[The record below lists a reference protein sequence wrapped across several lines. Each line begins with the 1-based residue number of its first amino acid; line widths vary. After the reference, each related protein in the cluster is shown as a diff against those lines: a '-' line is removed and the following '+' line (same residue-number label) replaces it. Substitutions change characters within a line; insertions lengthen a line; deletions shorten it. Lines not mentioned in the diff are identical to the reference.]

1 MDKEISVQERKQ
13 GRSKLWGYAVIGLVL
28 LISAVWWMRQ
38 ALSNSLER
46 SEIRVAQVEVGDVS
60 NTLSAT
66 GEVQPVFEQVMISP
80 VAAVL
85 QEVFFN
91 IGNTVKVGDRIL
103 ALDKTSTTTAYEKQ
117 KDELDLK
124 RNSITKLRLELDK
137 SFYDIKIQDSIKA
150 CRITSLKAELE
161 TARRLFNAGGGAREA
176 IEQAE
181 TNLRIAQ
188 LEKRQLENDIRSR
201 QAVMQTSLRESE
213 ITASIQEKELGEF
226 SRRLAQADMVAT
238 RAGVLTFVNTNLGA
252 RVNEGDVL
260 ARVADLKSFK
270 VMGSISDTYAQQLR
284 VGMPVLVRINEQIT
298 HGTLNN
304 IQPSVSNNVVNF
316 EVALDEA
323 QANNLLRPRMK
334 VELYLV
340 TDAHQKVLRV
350 ANGAAFK
357 GGTTQDVFVLRPDG
371 KAERRT
377 VQVGLSNFEYIE
389 IVAGLQAGET
399 VILSDLSEYRNA
411 TELTIK

>member
-13 GRSKLWGYAVIGLVL
+13 GRSKLWGYAVVGLVL

-124 RNSITKLRLELDK
+124 RNSIIKLRLELDK

-238 RAGVLTFVNTNLGA
+238 RAGVLTFVNTNLGT
-252 RVNEGDVL
+252 RINEGDVL

-284 VGMPVLVRINEQIT
+284 IGMPVLLRINEQIT
-298 HGTLNN
+298 RGTLNN
-304 IQPSVSNNVVNF
+304 IQPSVSNNVINF
-316 EVALDEA
+316 EVALDEVD
-323 QANNLLRPRMK
+323 ANSLLRPRMK

-340 TDAHQKVLRV
+340 TDAHRGVLRV

-357 GGTTQDVFVLRPDG
+357 GGSTQDVFVLRTDG

-377 VQVGLSNFEYIE
+377 VRVGLSSFEYIE

-399 VILSDLSEYRNA
+399 IILSDMSEYRNA
-411 TELTIK
+411 TEVTIK

>member
-399 VILSDLSEYRNA
+399 IILSDLSEYRNA

>member
-13 GRSKLWGYAVIGLVL
+13 GRSKLWGYAVVGTVL
-28 LISAVWWMRQ
+28 LISAIWWMRQ

-124 RNSITKLRLELDK
+124 RNSIIKLRLELDK

-304 IQPSVSNNVVNF
+304 IQPSVSNNVINF

-399 VILSDLSEYRNA
+399 IILSDMSEYRNA
-411 TELTIK
+411 TEVTIK

>member
-13 GRSKLWGYAVIGLVL
+13 GRSKLWGYAVVGLVL

-399 VILSDLSEYRNA
+399 IILSDLSEYRNA